1 MQLRSPSGN
10 TVPLGEI
17 VTMREQ
23 QGFAAIQR
31 QDGKTTISVS
41 GEIDAAVNT
50 TDGVVERLTQSGALD
65 SVARTYGVTY
75 KFGGRS
81 QEQGEAF
88 KDLQIGTALA
98 LMVVYIILA
107 WVFGSYFKPLAVMLI
122 IPFGI
127 VGAVFGHWI
136 LDFQL
141 TVLSLIGLL
150 GLAGILVNDSII
162 LVSRFDERQREF
174 GEDHHQASLGAS
186 RDRLRAVLLT
196 SLTTIGGLVP
206 LLFETSQQAQ
216 FLMPMAVTM
225 VFGLATA
232 TLLVLFLVPAF
243 LGVGHDIRSALV
255 AIYGQRR
262 MMPKAPLPLAGE

>member
-1 MQLRSPSGN
+1 MEEQGTAALRAMQLRSPSGN

-41 GEIDAAVNT
+41 GEIDAALNT

-150 GLAGILVNDSII
+150 GLAVFLNFFGLPRSAPLV
-162 LVSRFDERQREF
+162 
-174 GEDHHQASLGAS
+174 
-186 RDRLRAVLLT
+186 
-196 SLTTIGGLVP
+196 GGLV
-206 LLFETSQQAQ
+206 LT
-216 FLMPMAVTM
+216 LMTLPTIIIASRASLKPIILRRRRPSSVTGRP
-225 VFGLATA
+225 VSRISASCSIISR
-232 TLLVLFLVPAF
+232 
-243 LGVGHDIRSALV
+243 IRARNHGS
-255 AIYGQRR
+255 
-262 MMPKAPLPLAGE
+262 